1 MLIDKAEIERV
12 KRANELVAFIRSR
25 GVTLTQR
32 GKQLVGL
39 CPFHDDHEPSL
50 IIDPKKQL
58 WNCLGA
64 CHEGGDVYRF
74 VMKADGLDFREAHRR
89 LGGNEAESK
98 SVGVADQ
105 QWLERAVDHYHA
117 RLLQTPAAQDY
128 LRSRGITAPEFVTSF
143 RVGYVDAGSAGILP
157 AGAATS
163 SSLVAKLPAEGRRA
177 LRRVGVLT
185 GSGHELLRGCVVFPL
200 VAAVGPHS
208 GHVVGLYGRSIEG
221 RRHLYLPGERRG
233 IFNPQ
238 GAKNTDEVIITES
251 VIDAAA
257 LWSAGLRNV
266 VPTYGV
272 TGLTD
277 EIISHLVECRVKR
290 VVLMLDADD
299 AGRAAAVDMGQ
310 RLAAVNIDAR
320 SPDLSGLPAKD
331 AAEFIA
337 NGGTAEEI
345 RALPV
350 METNADGSMLFVID
364 GREYRIRG
372 LSPVGL
378 ERLRVNVRLTVDG
391 NFHLD
396 TIDLYQARARALF
409 AQSAAKLCGVS
420 EQQVSADL
428 LQMIERLEAARLAL
442 RKNGDDPNKNDA
454 PMTPAERDVALQ
466 YLKNPRLTECIVED
480 FRKCGLVGERATVL

>member
-74 VMKADGLDFREAHRR
+74 VMKADGVDFREAHHR
-89 LGGNEAESK
+89 LGGHEAEPRPAPTQGS
-98 SVGVADQ
+98 DDL
-105 QWLERAVDHYHA
+105 QWLARAVAHYHA
-117 RLLQTPAAQDY
+117 RLLETPAAQDY
-128 LRSRGITAPEFVTSF
+128 LRSRGLTAAEIATSF
-143 RVGYVDAGSAGILP
+143 HLGYADGTLAE
-157 AGAATS
+157 
-163 SSLVAKLPAEGRRA
+163 KLPAEGRRA

-185 GSGHELLRGCVVFPL
+185 GSSRELLRGCVIFPL
-200 VAAVGPHS
+200 VNAATGQ
-208 GHVVGLYGRSIEG
+208 VVNLYGRSVEG

-266 VPTYGV
+266 IPTYGT

-277 EIISHLVECRVKR
+277 EIIAHLVECRVKR
-290 VVLMLDADD
+290 VVLLMDADE
-299 AGRAAAVDMGQ
+299 AGRAAAIDMAQ

-320 SPDLSGLPAKD
+320 SVELPAKD

-337 NGGTAEEI
+337 SGGTADDVRRI
-345 RALPV
+345 ITLPV
-350 METNADGSMLFVID
+350 TTSESKSTLQVETSADGSMLFVID
-364 GREYRIRG
+364 DREYRIRG

-378 ERLRVNVRLTVDG
+378 ERLRVNVRLTING

-409 AQSAAKLCGVS
+409 AQGAAKLCGVS

-428 LQMIERLEAARLAL
+428 LRMIEKLEAARLAM
-442 RKNGDDPNKNDA
+442 RKNGDDPNHNDA
-454 PMTPAERDVALQ
+454 PMTPD
-466 YLKNPRLTECIVED
+466 
-480 FRKCGLVGERATVL
+480 ERAAGSGLSKRSKTHRADRR